1 MTADLLE
8 HGVLT
13 VEGRVVAASNLTLYA
28 RVDDAEGASTSC
40 VYKPVSG
47 ERPLWDFPDGTL
59 AQRERAAYLVSEAG
73 GWHLVPHTVLRDGP
87 LGPGMCQQ
95 WVVTDDDRPWV
106 EVLDAHEAVAD
117 GWLEVL
123 RGQDETGRPV
133 VLVHRDDA
141 AVRAMVVMDAVLNNA
156 DRKGGHLLRAT
167 DGRLQ
172 GVDHGLCLHTDPKL
186 RTVLWGYAGTALTP
200 VDVANLQRLDSWL
213 GAEGRA
219 ALGGLLTPTEVDV
232 LTERVAVLGTRGV
245 LPRPPRTAPAIP
257 WPAF

>member
-1 MTADLLE
+1 VTNDLLE

-13 VEGRVVAASNLTLYA
+13 VEGRVVTASNLTLYA
-28 RVDDAEGASTSC
+28 RVDADEGASTSC

-59 AQRERAAYLVSEAG
+59 AARERAAYLVSKAG

-95 WVVTDDDRPWV
+95 WVVTDDSQPWV
-106 EVLDAHEAVAD
+106 DVIDAHEALAD
-117 GWLEVL
+117 GWLEVV

-141 AVRAMVVMDAVLNNA
+141 ALRAMALMDVVLNNA
-156 DRKGGHLLRAT
+156 DRKGGHLLRGT
-167 DGRLQ
+167 DGKLQ
-172 GVDHGLCLHTDPKL
+172 GVDHGLCLHADPKL
-186 RTVLWGYAGTALTP
+186 RTVLWGFAGTPLAPPDLAYLGRLDAWLGSVGRSALAPLLTP
-200 VDVANLQRLDSWL
+200 VEID
-213 GAEGRA
+213 
-219 ALGGLLTPTEVDV
+219 ALAQ
-232 LTERVAVLGTRGV
+232 RVAMLGTRGT
-245 LPRPPRTAPAIP
+245 LPLPPRTAPAIP